1 MNIKNLQRLQ
11 SNIDSHAYI
20 ARELEG
26 RLLEHLPQSRVF
38 EKKLDILRQCS
49 AQVIIDGM
57 RSHSVTKYDAI
68 IAHLIP
74 LWQNNLELPSFFQEI
89 YRLLDARG
97 IFLFST
103 LGQGQAYALETL
115 GDLLVKTGF
124 KLPVVDREYLQF
136 QYDDM
141 NTVQQDLELSGLTQE
156 NVKID
161 RQQHDN
167 IIVTIEI
174 IYGCVQ
180 EKNAPASSSGVVEIP
195 IENIQWRNTK

>member
-11 SNIDSHAYI
+11 NNIDSHAYI

-26 RLLEHLPQSRVF
+26 RLLEHLPQSTCF

-49 AQVIIDGM
+49 AQIIMDGM
-57 RSHSVTKYDAI
+57 RFHQEKKYDAI

-74 LWQNNLELPSFFQEI
+74 LWQKNLELSSFFQEI

-103 LGQGQAYALETL
+103 LGQGLPYELEAL

-124 KLPVVDREYLQF
+124 KLPVVDREYVQLH
-136 QYDDM
+136 YDDM
-141 NTVQQDLELSGLTQE
+141 NVLQQDLELSGLMQE
-156 NVKID
+156 NVKIKHQAPD
-161 RQQHDN
+161 D
-167 IIVTIEI
+167 IIVTVEI
-174 IYGCVQ
+174 IYGYVQ
-180 EKNAPASSSGVVEIP
+180 EKNAPISSSGVVEIP
-195 IENIQWRNTK
+195 IANIKLRY